1 MSLKSNI
8 SDDTEHKINNNKN
21 IHGLEKQ
28 KTVSKTK
35 QYNTLS
41 EFIAA
46 NNVGFG
52 TKQET
57 HMVWSSNYDKS
68 NINFK
73 VDDDDYEKFL
83 ELYIADCR
91 YNFGKMSVLEKP
103 CDMGP
108 LILDYDLKQVCKNR
122 TITSDDTLIV
132 VEIINNIIK
141 KYYDIDDDDMLTAYV
156 LIKKEPFHLPEKKCY
171 SDGFHIHYPN
181 VVIPSEQ
188 RFLIFDES
196 KKEIIRRNLFSEVFN
211 VLSKTQLAVQK
222 AKDNEDNDTEN
233 LLRCDDSDIEED
245 EQDDDINYY
254 DKLTDI
260 EKEEI
265 HNDVFDES
273 VILRNKWFLY
283 GSGKNING
291 KWNVYQLSYI
301 FNADGSK
308 VDDEDR
314 PSLGKLIKILSI
326 RCNEESSIELKNSE
340 EIKKKLDKI
349 KNKYVTKTVNKKL
362 DIGKVFI
369 KNEDDEDDEVPKANK
384 KEEINK
390 LKQVVDGETDKN
402 ITAAKKLLKIL
413 RAERAYGYDDWIRV
427 GWALYD
433 TSQTLLPDF
442 ISFSKRSPSKY
453 KDGCCEKVWRDCDR
467 ITAEDRVTGYTIGS
481 LYHWAKEDN
490 PEAYEQFR
498 KETLNSSLESG
509 DISRHDDVA
518 EIIYNLY
525 KHEFVCSSC
534 KKNEWWQ
541 FKNHRW
547 QKLEEDVTLS
557 QNLSKEVSV
566 KFQRLAIDYYTKSAA
581 STGMQSDLY
590 NKKGNEIKK
599 LADNLRDVTYKKK
612 IMMACKEKFY
622 TRNFDKGL
630 DQNNF
635 LVGFENGVYDLNAG
649 KFRPGYP
656 DDLVARSTGYKYR
669 EFTRNDPII
678 QDIEKFFRSIQPEED
693 MLKYI
698 MCYIA
703 SLFEGSNKDQKF
715 MVWTGCHAIDQGIM
729 MADGSIK
736 KVQDIK
742 EGEQLMGDD
751 SKPRQV
757 LKLIRGNDTMCEI
770 IPYKGDAFKVNLD
783 HILSLTATDTISYAW
798 SGKENRFK
806 FKWQELTNGIP
817 ICKVKNFPVKY
828 ENKQIYKKSTVYYDT
843 KELAISAIND
853 FKETLLNNSNVIKKG
868 DVIDISVRDY
878 IKHSKQFG
886 QNNYYLFKT
895 GIEYSE
901 QKLDIDPYLIGY
913 WLGDG
918 ISATSRIVTAEKEIV
933 EYFQNNI
940 KEYGLTLNFEREYH
954 YRISSGIKKKGSNHF
969 LTSLQKYNLINNKHI
984 PKEFMFNSRENRL
997 KLLAGIIDSDGHYQ
1011 RNMKQYEITFKS
1023 EKLFDD
1029 VLFLARSLGFSAYKY
1044 TKKAKCGNTS
1054 KTGTYFR
1061 MNITGMD
1068 MNLIPS
1074 LLERKQCKET
1084 ERRKNPLL
1092 TGFKINIL
1100 DVKENYY
1107 GFSVDGNNRYLMDD
1121 FTVTHNCG
1129 SNGKGTLIGL
1139 IKDVLGQYYCTLDQT
1154 AVTQKRG
1161 NSSSATPEL
1170 ADKVGVRS
1178 ICLQEPNNDDKL
1190 NLGFVKSITGQDEI
1204 QVRPLYGE
1212 PFYYVP
1218 QFKLLLACNDLPN
1231 IPDGGDGGIWR
1242 RIRVIPF
1249 EQKFV
1254 LKPSGPGEQLLDKTL
1269 KEKMKTWGPALA
1281 WLLLNVY
1288 YPIYKDGDLDEMEPE
1303 RVKLA
1308 TRKYECDSNI
1318 FIEFMNQYVVFDPR
1332 AQTDKNTLWE
1342 IFKQWYGG
1350 AYEQKP
1356 PALKKLLEFF
1366 TKQKDCNVKPSCI
1379 KGIIVRDRDE
1389 QAPNAIDA

>member
-35 QYNTLS
+35 QYSTLS

-73 VDDDDYEKFL
+73 VDDNDYEKFL

-156 LIKKEPFHLPEKKCY
+156 LMKKEPFHLPEKKCY
-171 SDGFHIHYPN
+171 ADGFHIHYPN

-222 AKDNEDNDTEN
+222 AKDKEDNDTEN
-233 LLRCDDSDIEED
+233 LLRYDDSEMTDED
-245 EQDDDINYY
+245 DEDDDINYY

-326 RCNEESSIELKNSE
+326 RGNEESSIELKNSD

-369 KNEDDEDDEVPKANK
+369 KNEDDEEDVEVQKDNK
-384 KEEINK
+384 KDEINK
-390 LKQVVDGETDKN
+390 LKQAVDGDTDKN
-402 ITAAKKLLKIL
+402 ISAAKKLLKIL
-413 RAERAYGYDDWIRV
+413 KVERAYGYDDWIRV

-442 ISFSKRSPSKY
+442 IAFSKKSPSKY
-453 KDGCCEKVWRDCDR
+453 KDGCCEKVWKDCDR

-509 DISRHDDVA
+509 DITRHDDVA

-622 TRNFDKGL
+622 VRNFDKGL

-649 KFRPGYP
+649 KFRSGYP

-669 EFTRNDPII
+669 EFTRSDPII
-678 QDIEKFFRSIQPEED
+678 RAIEKFFRSIQPEED

-715 MVWTGCHAIDQGIM
+715 MVWTG
-729 MADGSIK
+729 
-736 KVQDIK
+736 
-742 EGEQLMGDD
+742 
-751 SKPRQV
+751 
-757 LKLIRGNDTMCEI
+757 N
-770 IPYKGDAFKVNLD
+770 
-783 HILSLTATDTISYAW
+783 
-798 SGKENRFK
+798 
-806 FKWQELTNGIP
+806 
-817 ICKVKNFPVKY
+817 
-828 ENKQIYKKSTVYYDT
+828 
-843 KELAISAIND
+843 
-853 FKETLLNNSNVIKKG
+853 
-868 DVIDISVRDY
+868 
-878 IKHSKQFG
+878 
-886 QNNYYLFKT
+886 
-895 GIEYSE
+895 
-901 QKLDIDPYLIGY
+901 
-913 WLGDG
+913 
-918 ISATSRIVTAEKEIV
+918 
-933 EYFQNNI
+933 
-940 KEYGLTLNFEREYH
+940 
-954 YRISSGIKKKGSNHF
+954 
-969 LTSLQKYNLINNKHI
+969 
-984 PKEFMFNSRENRL
+984 
-997 KLLAGIIDSDGHYQ
+997 
-1011 RNMKQYEITFKS
+1011 
-1023 EKLFDD
+1023 
-1029 VLFLARSLGFSAYKY
+1029 
-1044 TKKAKCGNTS
+1044 
-1054 KTGTYFR
+1054 
-1061 MNITGMD
+1061 
-1068 MNLIPS
+1068 
-1074 LLERKQCKET
+1074 
-1084 ERRKNPLL
+1084 
-1092 TGFKINIL
+1092 
-1100 DVKENYY
+1100 
-1107 GFSVDGNNRYLMDD
+1107 
-1121 FTVTHNCG
+1121 G

-1139 IKDVLGQYYCTLDQT
+1139 IKDTLGQYYCSLDQT
-1154 AVTQKRG
+1154 AITQKRG

-1178 ICLQEPNNDDKL
+1178 ICLQEPNSDDKL

-1254 LKPSGPGEQLLDKTL
+1254 LKPSGPGEQLLDKSL
-1269 KEKMKTWGPALA
+1269 KEEIKTWGPALA

-1288 YPIYKDGDLDEMEPE
+1288 YPMYKNGDLDEMEPE

-1366 TKQKDCNVKPSCI
+1366 AKQKECNVKPSCI